1 MKSKIAVSMV
11 ALVTI
16 ALLVGCASVPKVQVP
31 VVKEAPTVKETPIP
45 EKTGEADRIAM
56 YHSGKEVMNE
66 EFNLGVGESIE
77 LESRVFDENGKVTK
91 LMPTWEA
98 EDLVDVGTWEKSE
111 AALKIEPEVGNKVKV
126 TVIGTGLKKTS
137 KVNAVYVRADGKKIK
152 ESGPFIRIK

>member
-1 MKSKIAVSMV
+1 MKSKIATMMM

-31 VVKEAPTVKETPIP
+31 VAKQTPTVKETPIP
-45 EKTGEADRIAM
+45 EKTGEAERIAM
-56 YHSGKEVMNE
+56 YHNGKEAMNE

-77 LESRVFDENGKVTK
+77 LESRIFDENGKVTN

-111 AALKIEPEVGNKVKV
+111 AALKIEPKVGNKVKV
-126 TVIGTGLKKTS
+126 IVIGTGLKKTS
-137 KVNAVYVRADGKKIK
+137 KVNAVYIRADGKKIK
-152 ESGPFIRIK
+152 ESGPLIRIK